1 MGTPMPVFLILV
13 QQLFLRD
20 CFSSRLLSFALKRWL
35 SAYWGFEPHGWETV
49 CPYYNCYQMSSASL
63 YGEHLKPGA
72 QSQPVTK
79 VGDLTALDSTG
90 TLLVGGGSTHLRSMT
105 ATPKERGGMDLEKAN
120 RTSSSLSTI
129 KPPLSTKLRSSDASA
144 LT

>member
-1 MGTPMPVFLILV
+1 MGTPMPVFMILV

-90 TLLVGGGSTHLRSMT
+90 TLLVGGGGLPT
-105 ATPKERGGMDLEKAN
+105 
-120 RTSSSLSTI
+120 
-129 KPPLSTKLRSSDASA
+129 
-144 LT
+144 